1 MTLKK
6 KLVAVLTAAGLA
18 LGLSL
23 AGAATARA
31 DVGPP
36 PGQFKGIANLHLN
49 GRGTLLCFED
59 PGGSTA
65 KGVAVQL
72 GYCHP
77 YNSDG
82 TLQRWL
88 FIQATDSNGNPITE
102 EGNKVYYLYNLAAQR
117 CLGITATRV
126 GQPPQL
132 IDCSLSNTQDAL
144 WELRPTG
151 DPSFPDFQ
159 ISPYIFNDWCLAA
172 NVADDIV
179 PNGLGLGGCNAN
191 DARTLWALW

>member
-1 MTLKK
+1 MTMKK
-6 KLVAVLTAAGLA
+6 KLAAALAAAGLA
-18 LGLSL
+18 TGISL
-23 AGAATARA
+23 AGTGTARA
-31 DVGPP
+31 DVNPP
-36 PGQFKGIANLHLN
+36 AGQWKGIANLHLN
-49 GRGTLLCFED
+49 GNGNLLCFED

-65 KGVAVQL
+65 NGAQSQL
-72 GYCHP
+72 GHCHP

-82 TLQRWL
+82 ALQRWL
-88 FIQATDSNGNPITE
+88 FIQPVDSNGQGMTE
-102 EGNKVYYLYNLAAQR
+102 EGNKVYYLYNVAAQR
-117 CLGITATRV
+117 CLGVTATRV
-126 GQPPQL
+126 GQPPIL
-132 IDCSLSNTQDAL
+132 TDCVVNNTTVAL

-179 PNGLGLGGCNAN
+179 PNGLGLDGCNAN